1 MGRIRETVGQ
11 ESGVCR
17 MSTKKLGEQ
26 TVAFSDPP
34 SVVGHA
40 NVAGKKEG
48 QGPLKEHFDY
58 VDKDDTFGQP
68 SWEKSESEMQKQA
81 LTGALDKAG
90 LTVDQLDFLFAG
102 DLLNQCIGSGYAARG
117 QDVSFFG
124 LYGACSTM
132 GEGLS
137 LAAMTLDGG
146 FGQWTAA
153 VASSH
158 FCTAERQ
165 YRNPLEYGSQR
176 TPTAQWTVTGAGAV
190 VLAKEGPGPYITHCT
205 IGRVVDKGIKD
216 ANNMGAAMTPA
227 AVETL
232 KAHFQDTGR
241 TPGYYDLIVTGDL
254 GVLGRDLLLE
264 LMGREGYDL
273 YANHTDCGILIFD
286 QKEQDVHCGG
296 SGCGCSASVLTG
308 YLLSG
313 MKAGKWDN
321 ILFCPTGA
329 LHSPT
334 SAMQGESIP
343 GICHAVAI
351 STRK

>member
-1 MGRIRETVGQ
+1 
-11 ESGVCR
+11 
-17 MSTKKLGEQ
+17 MSTKKLGSQ
-26 TVAFSDPP
+26 TVALAHPP
-34 SVVGHA
+34 SIVGHG
-40 NVAGKKEG
+40 NVVGKKEG
-48 QGPLKEHFDY
+48 KGPLGQEFDY
-58 VDKDDTFGQP
+58 IDQDDTFGQA
-68 SWEKSESEMQKQA
+68 SWEKAESQMQKQA
-81 LTGALDKAG
+81 LTNALDKAG
-90 LTVDQLDFLFAG
+90 LSVSELDFLFAG
-102 DLLNQCIGSGYAARG
+102 DLLNQCISSSYAARD

-132 GEGLS
+132 GEGLA

-146 FGQWTAA
+146 FGQRAAA

-176 TPTAQWTVTGAGAV
+176 TPTAQWTVTGSGAV
-190 VLAKEGPGPYITHCT
+190 VLGKEGGGPYITHCT
-205 IGRVVDKGIKD
+205 IGKIVDKGIKD

-227 AVETL
+227 AVDTL
-232 KAHFQDTGR
+232 TAHFRDTGR
-241 TPGYYDLIVTGDL
+241 TPGFYDLIVTGDL
-254 GVLGRDLLLE
+254 GVLGRELLLE
-264 LMGREGYDL
+264 LMEREGYDL
-273 YANHTDCGILIFD
+273 SANHTDCGILMFD
-286 QKEQDVHCGG
+286 VKKQDVHCGG

-308 YLLSG
+308 HLIPG
-313 MKAGKWDN
+313 MKQGRWDN

-351 STRK
+351 STGK